1 MIGTYEREVTT
12 LDTLKKLT
20 ALLLAA
26 LLVLGLTGCAM
37 DKEDIAAI
45 GQVVTEVA
53 AALEEASAA
62 EGDAAENALPAEEAP
77 ADLPAQEQS
86 PEQEAEPEPEA
97 EAEPETRAAVEP
109 EPEAEPEAEPE
120 TEPETESEAE
130 AESALDPDGWYT
142 TKEDVALYLHLYGE
156 LPGNFITKTEA
167 RELGWSGGGLD
178 GYADGKSIGGDR
190 FGNYEGILPDG
201 NYHEC
206 DINTMHASSRG
217 AERIVYSD
225 DGRIYY
231 TNDHYESYTLLY
243 GEE

>member
-1 MIGTYEREVTT
+1 MIGAYEREVTT
-12 LDTLKKLT
+12 LDTLRKLT

-156 LPGNFITKTEA
+156 LPGNFITKSEA

-217 AERIVYSD
+217 AERLVYSD